1 LKQRLQHRINSAR
14 VNGYVSL
21 VQDLKDAL
29 SEIERLESIVSSLEP
44 SPFREPFTNPMSSMG
59 LPKRDEILQ
68 KS

>member
-1 LKQRLQHRINSAR
+1 M
-14 VNGYVSL
+14 NGYVSL

-29 SEIERLESIVSSLEP
+29 AEIERLESIVNSLEP

-59 LPKRDEILQ
+59 LPKRDEIFQ